1 MLNRRQQYGEAGEA
15 LAARLLR
22 RQGYRILETNYR
34 TPIGEIDII
43 ARERDT
49 IVFVEVKARRSLHF
63 GHPKTAVTARQA
75 AQALDG
81 GALLPENHRPE
92 RGQGP
97 FRRRGDLRPRPN
109 GRRWR
114 SSGMPSISS
123 MDKRDSAAVPGTLY
137 VVATPIGNLEDI
149 TLRAL
154 SVLRAVDL
162 VAAEDTRKTAQL
174 LRHFDI
180 SVPLLSYYD
189 HNETVRAP
197 ELVDRLRNGAAI
209 ALVTT
214 AGTPCISDPG
224 YRVVAAAAAAGLPVV
239 PVPGPSAAAAALSAS
254 GLPTDAFV
262 FEGFLPKKPG
272 KRATRLKALATDPRT
287 LILYESPQRILA
299 LVESMLPVFGNR
311 PAVLARELTK
321 RYEEFVRGGL
331 GDILD
336 NPEAARR
343 HQRRMHPS
351 RRRQSGRGGGFLG
364 GRPGGDPQGVGNTI
378 QGAIGVGQGGGARAR
393 TAAPGG
399 LRGST
404 RDQVGTD
411 RIRLG
416 IGRLP

>member
-1 MLNRRQQYGEAGEA
+1 
-15 LAARLLR
+15 
-22 RQGYRILETNYR
+22 
-34 TPIGEIDII
+34 
-43 ARERDT
+43 
-49 IVFVEVKARRSLHF
+49 
-63 GHPKTAVTARQA
+63 
-75 AQALDG
+75 
-81 GALLPENHRPE
+81 
-92 RGQGP
+92 
-97 FRRRGDLRPRPN
+97 
-109 GRRWR
+109 
-114 SSGMPSISS
+114 

-154 SVLRAVDL
+154 SVLRSVHL

-197 ELVDRLRNGAAI
+197 ELVERLRNGAAI

-224 YRVVAAAAAAGLPVV
+224 YRVVAAAAAAGLSVV

-272 KRATRLKALATDPRT
+272 KRASRLKALATDPRT

-331 GDILD
+331 GDIL
-336 NPEAARR
+336 ETL
-343 HQRRMHPS
+343 
-351 RRRQSGRGGGFLG
+351 RRRGDIKGECTLLVAGRAEEEAVSWAEAREAIRRGLATRSKGLSELAREVAHAHGLPRQAVYEEALAIKSERTGF
-364 GRPGGDPQGVGNTI
+364 DPESEGCPN
-378 QGAIGVGQGGGARAR
+378 
-393 TAAPGG
+393 
-399 LRGST
+399 
-404 RDQVGTD
+404 D
-411 RIRLG
+411 
-416 IGRLP
+416 